1 MNSEYSK
8 KLNELV
14 LTKGVCLKKGEKV
27 CINTSP
33 SCYEWAK
40 AMAKR
45 AYELGASYV
54 MININDTDLDA
65 FRSLVQSQEEVSFV
79 PEFYKHCAEE
89 RARDGYVNIRLDSNE
104 DRIGQTQGDS
114 DKLTKLNM
122 AFRKA
127 GKVASDK
134 YMSNALS
141 WCVSCVPGPKWAK
154 QLLGEDA
161 TEDDL
166 AKVLGKILRFDTP
179 NYLKAWDDF
188 DTEAKNRR
196 DELNSMK
203 IKTLHYQSS
212 VTDFYISLSPKAH
225 FEGGS
230 SVSKDNKTFFPN
242 LPTEELFT
250 TPDMYSANGYIKT
263 TRPVNV
269 LGHPTEGITF
279 TFKDGK
285 VIDVKADK
293 GLDMIKKY
301 LEIDEG
307 ASRIGEV
314 ALVDIK
320 APISQTGLIFGSIL
334 IDENA
339 SCHIALGAGYPET
352 VTDSDKAKN
361 DEELNKMGI
370 NTSLMHTDFMVGSPD
385 LKITATTFDGQE
397 VVIMENG
404 SFII

>member
-1 MNSEYSK
+1 MNKDYSK

-33 SCYEWAK
+33 SCYSYAQ

-54 MININDTDLDA
+54 LININDGDLDSY
-65 FRSLVQSQEEVSFV
+65 RTLVQSADEVTFV
-79 PEFYKHCAEE
+79 PDYYRYCANE
-89 RARDGYVNIRLDSNE
+89 RAKDGYVNIRLDSNE

-114 DKLTKLNM
+114 DKLAKLNM
-122 AFRKA
+122 SFRKA

-134 YMSNALS
+134 YMSNSLAWS
-141 WCVSCVPGPKWAK
+141 VSCVPGLKWAK

-166 AKVLGKILRFDTP
+166 AKVLGKILLFD
-179 NYLKAWDDF
+179 NEDYLSKWDEF
-188 DTEAKNRR
+188 DRAVKKRR
-196 DELNSMK
+196 EKLNSLHIAK
-203 IKTLHYQSS
+203 LHYKSS
-212 VTDFYISLSPKAH
+212 ITDFTICLSSAAH
-225 FEGGS
+225 FEGGASKS
-230 SVSKDNKTFFPN
+230 SDGKVFFPN

-250 TPDMYSANGYIKT
+250 TPDMYSANGYITT

-269 LGHPTEGITF
+269 LGQQTKGITF

-285 VIDVKADK
+285 VIDVKAEE
-293 GLDMIKKY
+293 GLEIIKKY
-301 LEIDEG
+301 LAIDEG

-314 ALVDIK
+314 ALVDVNS
-320 APISQTGLIFGSIL
+320 PISKTNLIFGSIL

-339 SCHIALGAGYPET
+339 SCHIALGAGYPEC
-352 VTDSDKAKN
+352 VTGSDKAET
-361 DEELNKMGI
+361 DEELHEMKI

-385 LKITATTFDGQE
+385 LMITATTVDGE
-397 VVIMENG
+397 DVVIMENG
-404 SFII
+404 SFTL